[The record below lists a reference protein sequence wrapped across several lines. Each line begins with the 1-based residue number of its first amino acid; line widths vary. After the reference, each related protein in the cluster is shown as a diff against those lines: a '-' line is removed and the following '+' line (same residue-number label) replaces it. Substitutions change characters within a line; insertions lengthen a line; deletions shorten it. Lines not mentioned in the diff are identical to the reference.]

1 MEYKP
6 VLNRREVKRQK
17 TAKTIKGAAARI
29 VIMTAALLIVCF
41 AVMGIN
47 RLTDYI
53 RAKNYRALSDE
64 EIAYALVRGE
74 EKEAENADASSEKR
88 LELARA
94 ACSIVGKVNYFWG
107 GKSAAEGIDPAW
119 GELREVT
126 SSGSE
131 SSGQM
136 KPYGLDCSGFVSW
149 AFIQLG
155 YDFGEM
161 ETLLGNGTWNQWD
174 RSADIA
180 YNDIRVGDVAFMN
193 RYPTDQG
200 NHIGICIGFLENG
213 EPVFAHCSSSYDNV
227 VVTTRGTAFNY
238 ARRLNIFN

>member
-1 MEYKP
+1 MENKP

-17 TAKTIKGAAARI
+17 TAKTMKGAAARI
-29 VIMTAALLIVCF
+29 VIMTAALLIACF

-53 RAKNYRALSDE
+53 HEKNYRALSDE

-88 LELARA
+88 LEFARA

-107 GKSAAEGIDPAW
+107 GKSSAAGVDPAW

-131 SSGQM
+131 SSGQVR
-136 KPYGLDCSGFVSW
+136 PYGLDCSGYIGW
-149 AFIQLG
+149 
-155 YDFGEM
+155 
-161 ETLLGNGTWNQWD
+161 LL
-174 RSADIA
+174 
-180 YNDIRVGDVAFMN
+180 YN
-193 RYPTDQG
+193 
-200 NHIGICIGFLENG
+200 
-213 EPVFAHCSSSYDNV
+213 VFHTIV
-227 VVTTRGTAFNY
+227 
-238 ARRLNIFN
+238 

>member
-1 MEYKP
+1 MENKP

-29 VIMTAALLIVCF
+29 VIMTAALLIACF

-47 RLTDYI
+47 KLTDYI

-107 GKSAAEGIDPAW
+107 GK
-119 GELREVT
+119 
-126 SSGSE
+126 GSE
-131 SSGQM
+131 SSGQVR
-136 KPYGLDCSGFVSW
+136 PYGLDCSGFVSW

>member
-1 MEYKP
+1 MENKP

-17 TAKTIKGAAARI
+17 TARTMKGAAVRI

-53 RAKNYRALSDE
+53 HEKNYRALSDE

-107 GKSAAEGIDPAW
+107 GKSSAAGVDPAW
-119 GELREVT
+119 GELQGGYERRQRIERAD
-126 SSGSE
+126 E
-131 SSGQM
+131 A
-136 KPYGLDCSGFVSW
+136 LW
-149 AFIQLG
+149 A
-155 YDFGEM
+155 
-161 ETLLGNGTWNQWD
+161 
-174 RSADIA
+174 
-180 YNDIRVGDVAFMN
+180 
-193 RYPTDQG
+193 
-200 NHIGICIGFLENG
+200 
-213 EPVFAHCSSSYDNV
+213 
-227 VVTTRGTAFNY
+227 
-238 ARRLNIFN
+238 

>member
-1 MEYKP
+1 MENKP

-29 VIMTAALLIVCF
+29 VIMTAVLLIASL
-41 AVMGIN
+41 AVLGIN
-47 RLTDYI
+47 KLTDYI

-94 ACSIVGKVNYFWG
+94 ACSIVGK
-107 GKSAAEGIDPAW
+107 
-119 GELREVT
+119 LREVT

>member
-1 MEYKP
+1 
-6 VLNRREVKRQK
+6 
-17 TAKTIKGAAARI
+17 
-29 VIMTAALLIVCF
+29 
-41 AVMGIN
+41 
-47 RLTDYI
+47 
-53 RAKNYRALSDE
+53 
-64 EIAYALVRGE
+64 
-74 EKEAENADASSEKR
+74 
-88 LELARA
+88 
-94 ACSIVGKVNYFWG
+94 
-107 GKSAAEGIDPAW
+107 
-119 GELREVT
+119 
-126 SSGSE
+126 
-131 SSGQM
+131 M

-155 YDFGEM
+155 YSFSEM

-238 ARRLNIFN
+238 ARRPNIFN

>member
-1 MEYKP
+1 MENKP
-6 VLNRREVKRQK
+6 ALNRHDVKRQK
-17 TAKTIKGAAARI
+17 TARTMKGAAVR
-29 VIMTAALLIVCF
+29 VVVMTAALLIACF

-53 RAKNYRALSDE
+53 HEKDYRALSGE
-64 EIAYALVRGE
+64 EISQALLRGE
-74 EKEAENADASSEKR
+74 EREGEIADASSEKR
-88 LELARA
+88 LEFARA
-94 ACSIVGKVNYFWG
+94 ACGIVGKVNYFWG

-131 SSGQM
+131 SSGQV

-161 ETLLGNGTWNQWD
+161 ETLFGNGTWNQWD

-180 YNDIRVGDVAFMN
+180 YKELRVGDVAFQN

-213 EPVFAHCSSSYDNV
+213 EPVFAHCSSGYDNV
-227 VVTTRGTAFNY
+227 VVTTRGTVFNH
-238 ARRLNIFN
+238 ARRMNIFN

>member
-1 MEYKP
+1 MENKP

-29 VIMTAALLIVCF
+29 VIMTAVLLIASI
-41 AVMGIN
+41 AVLGIN
-47 RLTDYI
+47 KLTDYI
-53 RAKNYRALSDE
+53 HEKNYRALSDE

-107 GKSAAEGIDPAW
+107 GKSSAAGVDPAW

-155 YDFGEM
+155 YC
-161 ETLLGNGTWNQWD
+161 LLYTSPSPRD
-174 RSADIA
+174 
-180 YNDIRVGDVAFMN
+180 
-193 RYPTDQG
+193 
-200 NHIGICIGFLENG
+200 
-213 EPVFAHCSSSYDNV
+213 
-227 VVTTRGTAFNY
+227 
-238 ARRLNIFN
+238 

>member
-1 MEYKP
+1 MENKP

-29 VIMTAALLIVCF
+29 VIMTAVLLIACF

-53 RAKNYRALSDE
+53 HEKDYRALGDE

-107 GKSAAEGIDPAW
+107 GKSSAAGVDPAW

-155 YDFGEM
+155 YSFSEM

-174 RSADIA
+174 RSAENRCLRIA
-180 YNDIRVGDVAFMN
+180 RQATITWSLPRA
-193 RYPTDQG
+193 
-200 NHIGICIGFLENG
+200 
-213 EPVFAHCSSSYDNV
+213 
-227 VVTTRGTAFNY
+227 
-238 ARRLNIFN
+238 ARRSTTPEGRTYSIDRGCISPLQILA

>member
-1 MEYKP
+1 M
-6 VLNRREVKRQK
+6 
-17 TAKTIKGAAARI
+17 
-29 VIMTAALLIVCF
+29 
-41 AVMGIN
+41 
-47 RLTDYI
+47 
-53 RAKNYRALSDE
+53 
-64 EIAYALVRGE
+64 RGE

-107 GKSAAEGIDPAW
+107 GKSSAAGVDPAW

-131 SSGQM
+131 SSGQVR
-136 KPYGLDCSGFVSW
+136 PYGLDCSGFVSW

-238 ARRLNIFN
+238 ARRPNIFN